1 MHIIFCFQMRVEEH
15 WGGGGRGGGG
25 GDGGVVNAGFFWR
38 NVAKYLSH
46 LNFRVISNL

>member
-15 WGGGGRGGGG
+15 WGGGGGGGT
-25 GDGGVVNAGFFWR
+25 VMAGLLTRVFFWR